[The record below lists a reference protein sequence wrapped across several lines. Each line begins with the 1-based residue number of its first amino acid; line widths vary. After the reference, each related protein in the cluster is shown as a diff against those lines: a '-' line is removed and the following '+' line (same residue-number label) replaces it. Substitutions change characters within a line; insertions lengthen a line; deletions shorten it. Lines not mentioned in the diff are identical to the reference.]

1 MKLSK
6 FALYGIISVPVVA
19 DKIKGN
25 HVHKNLIR
33 RAQSSAGG
41 GNDICPTDVMFVE
54 DFEEY
59 VSLYNTLSRIAIT
72 TPYM

>member
-6 FALYGIISVPVVA
+6 LALYGIISVPVAA
-19 DKIKGN
+19 DKIKVN

-33 RAQSSAGG
+33 RDQMSAGG

-59 VSLYNTLSRIAIT
+59 VSLYKRLSRIAIT
-72 TPYM
+72 TP